1 MTLYSSLF
9 ILTTPLFWLAMY
21 LPLVA
26 FLGEPIQKN
35 IKYFSGYVAF
45 SVISY
50 MMMECTAPPILNL
63 VNLYFWLSFIGLYHP
78 HSATRRFSVSFII
91 ILIHLTSETVTCAL
105 FDYLTL
111 DFFSI
116 NSFDS
121 PVLLVLIRVT
131 TMVAVCLIYKFMHTK
146 KNDFSISGFYYLLH
160 LYLLICLLYL
170 YIQSLD
176 GKELV
181 SINVLINSAV
191 LVSIVVVSVLAEKK
205 IHDSI
210 MVHSEKKLLE
220 EQNLSFLNQKEV
232 IDQSTAIVSSV
243 KHDMKN
249 HIFSLMLLLE
259 EPESAKIYA
268 KNLLDSIDDSSLL
281 CSSKN
286 FIIDSIVNFKLQNL
300 EEQGVNLTVDVF
312 APKELNML
320 AYDLTI
326 ILANIL
332 DNAVTATLEGE
343 KNRFI
348 SLRINYNKNYLIIAL
363 RNSYSGV
370 LNIQNGELKSTKQ
383 AKTNHG
389 IGIKNVKQ
397 AVERYGGILDIQYD
411 DTFQVAISI
420 PLLPN

>member
-1 MTLYSSLF
+1 MPLYCLS
-9 ILTTPLFWLAMY
+9 IY
-21 LPLVA
+21 LPLAA
-26 FLGEPIQKN
+26 FLGEPVQKN

-45 SVISY
+45 AIISY
-50 MMMECTAPPILNL
+50 MMMEFTVPPILNL
-63 VNLYFWLSFIGLYHP
+63 LNGYLWFNLIGSKHHPRIYRRLSITF
-78 HSATRRFSVSFII
+78 VVM
-91 ILIHLTSETVTCAL
+91 ILHLICEMISLAI
-105 FDYLTL
+105 FNYLAL
-111 DFFSI
+111 DFLAI

-121 PVLLVLIRVT
+121 PIILVIIRVVT
-131 TMVAVCLIYKFMHTK
+131 LVGSYLAYKFMHSQ
-146 KNDFSISGFYYLLH
+146 KNDFYISGYYYLLH
-160 LYLLICLLYL
+160 LFLLMGLLYL
-170 YIQSLD
+170 YIQSLNE
-176 GKELV
+176 KNLV
-181 SINVLINSAV
+181 STNVLINSAV
-191 LVSIVVVSVLAEKK
+191 LVSIVIVSILAEKK

-243 KHDMKN
+243 KHDIKN

-259 EPESAKIYA
+259 EPESAKTYA
-268 KNLLDSIDDSSLL
+268 KKLLDTIDDSTLL

-300 EEQGVNLTVDVF
+300 TEQGVDLTVDVF
-312 APKELNML
+312 APKELNIL

-332 DNAVTATLEGE
+332 DNAVTASLECVE
-343 KNRFI
+343 NRFI

-389 IGIKNVKQ
+389 IGIKNIKQ